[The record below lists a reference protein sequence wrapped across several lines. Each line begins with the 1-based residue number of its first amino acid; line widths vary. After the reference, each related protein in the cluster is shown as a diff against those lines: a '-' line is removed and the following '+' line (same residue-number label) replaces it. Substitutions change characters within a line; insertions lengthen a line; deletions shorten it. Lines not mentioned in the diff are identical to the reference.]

1 MRSIEA
7 YHAKDAVRKLTESTR
22 PAPAI
27 RALLETAESDKA
39 SPFEQ
44 YAADVLKAAGAEEL
58 AAESSP
64 ELRLIRS
71 AGGQLVHL
79 STPTATRTAP
89 AANSPAPPI
98 RSAQSVQVLEDAL
111 NRLEGVASALSEGIG
126 AQSPHGRSYARA
138 RRQKLFESRGMEY
151 PLWSDTERGAH
162 VQLPE
167 LGIGEAATTAYFN
180 EIDWRM
186 LDTVA
191 NNAHVFFQA
200 AILTNLNQVIF
211 GIKAPH
217 CSEWD
222 VRTRLASI
230 LGGLETSLRFTYT
243 FDCDTSRNTAVVHFT
258 VPPLESF
265 PAPPEGESLE
275 DARCAYALRLAALLG
290 AACFGSGRIIDH
302 AFAVGYAQGGKAIV
316 SCAFERT
323 RFVHESLPVID
334 SGDFASPD
342 MRFNPEQ
349 VALALSANRAD
360 YAMGPYI
367 PPASG
372 QIAGIRPNPWEDDRE
387 LPDDLQRLFHAKRVR
402 DIDTSHY
409 HGGSAAVIDE
419 AKADSDDSLVSAI
432 AQLEGVVERMEA
444 ELAAPDGLPDA
455 RPLYCEHAM
464 ARAAVA
470 LLDDELS
477 VASQAEAFLNP
488 GRSEAPALL
497 PDVYYYRAPDALFHA
512 HVGLADLYRKL
523 GDVHGAEAQAD
534 RCIALAPTTPA
545 GYALKADAL
554 AGQGRYKEAANVLMT
569 GLQTAVVENDQSL
582 LLHDL
587 AQLFWRMGR
596 SRDASATHIYT
607 SSMTGMYAGKS
618 AEFVKQLADGA
629 NVHDF
634 IRANLQEAAK
644 VMRDTG
650 IPLVT
655 ERTRQMLLAK
665 AALGL
670 SNAQMPRAAA
680 PYIGLLAKHF
690 PTNRAIVEACNSIQ
704 YGIGRP

>member
-1 MRSIEA
+1 MSSIEA
-7 YHAKDAVRKLTESTR
+7 YHARDAVQKLTESTK
-22 PAPAI
+22 PGPAI
-27 RALLETAESDKA
+27 RALLATAETGKA

-44 YAADVLKAAGAEEL
+44 YAADVLKAAGAETL
-58 AAESSP
+58 TAEGSP

-71 AGGQLVHL
+71 AGGQLVRL
-79 STPTATRTAP
+79 FTPTAPHAAHTAK
-89 AANSPAPPI
+89 SPMP
-98 RSAQSVQVLEDAL
+98 SVQVLEDAL
-111 NRLEGVASALSEGIG
+111 NRLEGIASALSEGIG
-126 AQSPHGRSYARA
+126 AQSPHEQKYARA

-162 VQLPE
+162 VQLPKRFV
-167 LGIGEAATTAYFN
+167 GETAANAFFN

-211 GIKAPH
+211 GIKAPRW
-217 CSEWD
+217 SEWD

-230 LGGLETSLRFTYT
+230 LGGLETSLRFSYT

-265 PAPPEGESLE
+265 PACPERASLE
-275 DARCAYALRLAALLG
+275 DARTVYALRLATLLG
-290 AACFGSGRIIDH
+290 AACFGSGRVIDH
-302 AFAVGYAQGGKAIV
+302 AFAVGHVQGGKTVA
-316 SCAFERT
+316 SCAFERM

-334 SGDFASPD
+334 SGAFASPE
-342 MRFNPEQ
+342 MRFDPEQ
-349 VALALSANRAD
+349 VALILSANHAD

-372 QIAGIRPNPWEDDRE
+372 QLAGTRADPWEDDRE
-387 LPDDLQRLFHAKRVR
+387 LPGDLQRFFHAKRVR
-402 DIDTSHY
+402 DIDTTHY
-409 HGGSAAVIDE
+409 FGGSAAVIDE
-419 AKADSDDSLVSAI
+419 AKADSDDLIVSAI
-432 AQLEGVVERMEA
+432 AQLEGVVQRLES
-444 ELAAPDGLPDA
+444 ELTPPDELPDA

-477 VASQAEAFLNP
+477 VSSQAEAFLNP
-488 GRSEAPALL
+488 GLDDAPATL

-534 RCIALAPTTPA
+534 RCIALAPTTSA
-545 GYALKADAL
+545 GYAMKADAL
-554 AGQGRYKEAANVLMT
+554 AGQGRFKEAANVLMG
-569 GLQTAVVENDQSL
+569 GLQTAVSENDQAL

-596 SRDASATHIYT
+596 SRDASAVHIYT
-607 SSMTGMYAGKS
+607 SAMTGIYAGKS
-618 AEFVKQLADGA
+618 TEFVKQLADGA

-634 IRANLQEAAK
+634 IRANLQEAAQI
-644 VMRDTG
+644 VRAIG
-650 IPLVT
+650 IPLIT
-655 ERTRQMLLAK
+655 ERMRQMLLAK
-665 AALGL
+665 AALDL
-670 SNAQMPRAAA
+670 ANAQMPRAAS
-680 PYIGLLAKHF
+680 PYIVLLAKHF

-704 YGIGRP
+704 YGVS